1 MGDEAGNADGSHA
14 KLLPFHFKSSA
25 EAANVSEGNHTIRA
39 MDQES
44 YWAAWYSSD
53 YMKMSEGGQL
63 IGKVPGTPGCVPLRS
78 IRIGRK
84 G

>member
-14 KLLPFHFKSSA
+14 KLLPFHFKGSA
-25 EAANVSEGNHTIRA
+25 ESANVSEGNHTIRA

-53 YMKMSEGGQL
+53 YMED
-63 IGKVPGTPGCVPLRS
+63 VR
-78 IRIGRK
+78 GRATDWK
-84 G
+84 SAGHSWVCPS